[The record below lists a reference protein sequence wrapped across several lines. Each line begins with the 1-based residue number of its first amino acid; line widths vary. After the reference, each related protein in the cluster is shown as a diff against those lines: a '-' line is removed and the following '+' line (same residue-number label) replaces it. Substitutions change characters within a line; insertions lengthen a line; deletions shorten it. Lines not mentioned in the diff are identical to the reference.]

1 MSLRQLINLITISGI
16 FKKDDDLDI
25 LPPPPPFPEIEE
37 EEEKVKDVERIRE
50 EREKQ
55 NQKELELER
64 KKEEQKKRQE
74 ERERKEAELR
84 ERREREIEK
93 RRKEKLRQEKKKA
106 RGKKVFDFFHGLGLI
121 KTEKEKIEIGKQK
134 LEYKRHKELSKKKAW
149 QERVTRE
156 KEKQKEKELEIKR
169 RREEEIKKQEE
180 IERQQR
186 EVKKREQK
194 ELELKKKGKLEL
206 EKEIPKKKPFSG
218 ILSRKG
224 VDLELE
230 RELKEIE
237 EIAPKPVKKIKETKL
252 EIPEFEKIEKPMDME
267 KAEDEI
273 QKAIQ
278 GMKMKK
284 RPSIISGLFKKKEK
298 VEKKIETP
306 EVMPRTYDKIDY
318 VELIEEKIHKARLFL
333 MDFRFDE
340 AKEVYIEIMRMYTEL
355 EPKKKVKVYQDIR
368 ELYYERKSAEK
379 FAK

>member
-1 MSLRQLINLITISGI
+1 MSLRYLITISGI
-16 FKKDDDLDI
+16 FGENKELDI

-37 EEEKVKDVERIRE
+37 EDKKAEESRILRE
-50 EREKQ
+50 IQQK
-55 NQKELELER
+55 QKENELKLNK
-64 KKEEQKKRQE
+64 KKEEQ
-74 ERERKEAELR
+74 ERKRKDIERKAEEKRKLA
-84 ERREREIEK
+84 EK
-93 RRKEKLRQEKKKA
+93 RRKEKLKEKGKSVKKK
-106 RGKKVFDFFHGLGLI
+106 KTFDFFHGLGLV
-121 KTEKEKIEIGKQK
+121 KTEKEKKDFDRQK
-134 LEYKRHKELSKKKAW
+134 LEYKKQKELSKKKVE
-149 QERVTRE
+149 QERKRKDLEKQKGIELKKRE
-156 KEKQKEKELEIKR
+156 EWKRKKEKQ
-169 RREEEIKKQEE
+169 
-180 IERQQR
+180 
-186 EVKKREQK
+186 
-194 ELELKKKGKLEL
+194 KLEL
-206 EKEIPKKKPFSG
+206 EKEIQKKKPFSG

-237 EIAPKPVKKIKETKL
+237 EIAPKPVKDIKETKL

-298 VEKKIETP
+298 AEDAWKSEISGTNFVGKIETP

-355 EPKKKVKVYQDIR
+355 EPKKKSKVYQDIK